1 MSKIYKMN
9 TINNYLFGPLEE
21 CYYCNYF
28 LVLSIFGF
36 SLFVGCL
43 FLFITGL
50 FDKKMDKKMFF
61 KLLMVSMLYFVFYF
75 QNRLLYT
82 MCDKSVCK

>member
-1 MSKIYKMN
+1 MDSLSKK
-9 TINNYLFGPLEE
+9 LFGPLEE

-36 SLFVGCL
+36 SLFIGSIML
-43 FLFITGL
+43 FLFGL
-50 FDKKMDKKMFF
+50 FDKKTNKKMFL
-61 KLLMVSMLYFVFYF
+61 KIIMVGMLYFVFYF

-82 MCDKSVCK
+82 MCDKTVCK